1 MKIVI
6 PRIKR
11 FHSLIIADILHKK
24 NLPSRSTQNKYNNCI
39 FLFFI
44 FIMYNITIYQFV
56 VTTFIIHILYV
67 STTKMK
73 VLPSSIKTIIFFKKY
88 NMNSFHPFIYI
99 ILALYKLLVNP
110 EDLMH
115 TPKLYNGGFLD
126 TYKKHKNLWLNKN
139 QKNNNL
145 KKLNKFNQK
154 NQYLYSEYLYLS
166 NTVALSQI

>member
-1 MKIVI
+1 
-6 PRIKR
+6 
-11 FHSLIIADILHKK
+11 
-24 NLPSRSTQNKYNNCI
+24 
-39 FLFFI
+39 
-44 FIMYNITIYQFV
+44 
-56 VTTFIIHILYV
+56 
-67 STTKMK
+67 
-73 VLPSSIKTIIFFKKY
+73 
-88 NMNSFHPFIYI
+88 MNSFHSFIYI

-126 TYKKHKNLWLNKN
+126 TYKKHKNLWLNKK